1 MTRKRSPT
9 SSADARATRARRMD
23 VNRRVVCGFGSTG
36 RSPALGTM
44 RMRGL
49 LRSRLVFQ
57 ALFQERRNARSPSN
71 ATLTGVATAVPSRL

>member
-1 MTRKRSPT
+1 
-9 SSADARATRARRMD
+9 
-23 VNRRVVCGFGSTG
+23 
-36 RSPALGTM
+36 
-44 RMRGL
+44 MRGL